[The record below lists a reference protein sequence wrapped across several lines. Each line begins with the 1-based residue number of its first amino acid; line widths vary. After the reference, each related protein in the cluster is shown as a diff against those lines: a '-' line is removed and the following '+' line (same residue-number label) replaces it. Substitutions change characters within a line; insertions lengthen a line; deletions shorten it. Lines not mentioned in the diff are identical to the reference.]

1 MEKFYTVKK
10 SCDEN
15 PTIKFSR
22 LVETEDA
29 IRKKREDELRIEIR
43 QPRTETRTTAPFEG
57 EKDFPAPVM
66 KKGKAYVTN
75 LLVSVLWD
83 VQ

>member
-10 SCDEN
+10 SLASQ
-15 PTIKFSR
+15 TIFSR

-57 EKDFPAPVM
+57 KKDLPAPVM

-75 LLVSVLWD
+75 LLVSAIGGKE
-83 VQ
+83 